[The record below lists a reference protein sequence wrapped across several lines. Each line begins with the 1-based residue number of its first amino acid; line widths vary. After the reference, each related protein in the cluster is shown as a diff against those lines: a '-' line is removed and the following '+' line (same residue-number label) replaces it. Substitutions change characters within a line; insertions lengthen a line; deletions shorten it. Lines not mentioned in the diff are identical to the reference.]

1 VPVYPLLLALS
12 LIQAP
17 SSAPDSAALARM
29 EEHTRAV
36 RITRDDWGIAHVHGT
51 TDADAVFGM
60 IYAQAEDDFDRIERN
75 YLVSLGRLAE
85 SDGEDALWQDL
96 RQRLFL
102 DPDSLQ
108 ALYRTSPPW
117 LRRLMDAWA
126 DGLNYYL
133 ATHPAVHPRVLTR
146 FEPWMPLS
154 FSEGSIGGDI
164 ETVDLDSLRAFY
176 SVGPAPASTGTI
188 SGDGR
193 SDEAG
198 IDPPQQSNGIAIAPV
213 NTAAGRALLLIN
225 PHTTFF
231 FRSELQMTSD
241 EGLDAY
247 GAATWGQFFI
257 YQGFNRRVGWMHTS
271 TGADA
276 IDEYAETIERK
287 GGGPVYRYG
296 RELRPVRT
304 DTIALRYRQAGELRT
319 RSFTVY
325 HTQHGPVV
333 RASGGKWIT
342 VSLMNRPVQAL
353 SQSFLRTRARN
364 LTEYRRTM
372 GLNANSSNNTVYAD
386 ADGHIGYFHPQFVPR
401 REDRFDWTRPVD
413 GSNPAT
419 DWHGVHGVEESPH
432 VVDPPKGWIQNTNN
446 WPYSAAGPDSPR
458 REAYPRY
465 MDVVGEIPRGQQA
478 LRVLTGQRNWTPER
492 LRAAAFDPYLTAFA
506 RLIPRL
512 VAAFDSVAAEPSAQ
526 GLADPVSA
534 LRGWDYRWSAASV
547 PTTLAV
553 SWGDELMTRVRGRV
567 PINPEMA
574 IYDYMAD
581 STTAAE
587 KLDAL
592 RTAVDRIAR
601 DFGSWR
607 TPWGEINRF
616 QRPGPDPAHPFDD
629 AKVSV
634 PVPFTASTWG
644 SLAAISSRTY
654 PGTRRRYGRYGNTFV
669 AVVEF
674 GRDSVRALAVTPG
687 GESGDRASPHYND
700 QAVRYATGALRP
712 VYFYPDQLRG
722 HTERVCRPGE

>member
-1 VPVYPLLLALS
+1 MPVYSLLLALS

-17 SSAPDSAALARM
+17 PSAADSADLARM
-29 EEHTRAV
+29 QRHAGAV

-85 SDGEDALWQDL
+85 AEGEDALWQDL
-96 RQRLFL
+96 RQRLYL
-102 DPDSLQ
+102 NPDSLQ

-164 ETVDLDSLRAFY
+164 ETIDLDSLRAFY
-176 SVGPAPASTGTI
+176 SAAPATTSTGA
-188 SGDGR
+188 SWGDGR
-193 SDEAG
+193 PPAG
-198 IDPPQQSNGIAIAPV
+198 AIEPPQQSNGIAIAPAR
-213 NTAAGRALLLIN
+213 TAAGRALLLIN

-241 EGLDAY
+241 QRLDAY

-287 GGGPVYRYG
+287 GGRPYYRYG
-296 RELRPVRT
+296 RELRPVRAE
-304 DTIALRYRQAGELRT
+304 TITLRYRGNGGLEE

-325 HTQHGPVV
+325 HTAHGPVV
-333 RASGGKWIT
+333 RASGGKWMT
-342 VSLMNRPVQAL
+342 VSLMNRPVAAL

-364 LTEYRRTM
+364 LAEYRRTM
-372 GLNANSSNNTVYAD
+372 GLDANSSNNTVYAD

-401 REDRFDWTRPVD
+401 RDDRFDWTRPVD
-413 GSNPAT
+413 GSDPAT
-419 DWHGVHGVEESPH
+419 AWQGVHGVDGSPH
-432 VVDPPKGWIQNTNN
+432 VVDPPNGWIQNTNN

-458 REAYPRY
+458 RRDYPRY
-465 MDVVGEIPRGQQA
+465 MDVVGEIPRGQHAIRLLAGKQDWA
-478 LRVLTGQRNWTPER
+478 PER
-492 LRAAAFDPYLTAFA
+492 LRAAAFDPYLPAFA

-512 VAAFDSVAAEPSAQ
+512 VAAYDSLAGKAGVEQLAQ
-526 GLADPVSA
+526 PISA

-553 SWGDELMTRVRGRV
+553 TWGEELMDRVRSRV
-567 PINPEMA
+567 PVNPEMA
-574 IYDYMAD
+574 SYDYMAD

-592 RTAVDRIAR
+592 RAAVERLSR
-601 DFGSWR
+601 DFGSWSI
-607 TPWGEINRF
+607 PWGEINRF
-616 QRPGPDPAHPFDD
+616 QRPGPDPARPYDD
-629 AKVSV
+629 AKPSV

-674 GRDSVRALAVTPG
+674 GRDSVRAMAVSPG
-687 GESGDRASPHYND
+687 GESGDPASPHYND
-700 QAVRYATGALRP
+700 QAERYATGALRP
-712 VYFYPDQLRG
+712 VYFYPAQLRG
-722 HTERVCRPGE
+722 HTERVYRPGE